1 MEKVNSLIL
10 PKNIKERLDE
20 EQKNY
25 ILKEKIKLIKEE
37 ISDNDLKTDEIDYL
51 KEQIDACT
59 FPKNIKERLDE
70 ELKRYTRTPETSPE
84 ISIIRNYID
93 WLINMPWNKVTKDN
107 QDIESIKKELDNTHF
122 GLENIKRDKTG

>member
-1 MEKVNSLIL
+1 MPNKELQKRVSV
-10 PKNIKERLDE
+10 KEIKD
-20 EQKNY
+20 Y
-25 ILKEKIKLIKEE
+25 FH
-37 ISDNDLKTDEIDYL
+37 LKTDEIDYL

-122 GLENIKRDKTG
+122 GLDNIKERILEYIAVTVK